1 MPVNKNWMD
10 GCVDGCVDGH
20 LDELMVRCV
29 NGKFKRRVER

>member
-20 LDELMVRCV
+20 LDEFMVSCV